1 MGVTYLIHK
10 NDFLTED
17 PIARIVL
24 DNPCGISI
32 YQSFCKKKSW
42 VRKQRVANVDLLIT
56 FFSLVNLQKT
66 SSL

>member
-32 YQSFCKKKSW
+32 YQSFCKKKS
-42 VRKQRVANVDLLIT
+42 
-56 FFSLVNLQKT
+56 
-66 SSL
+66 